1 MRIYRIAQQ
10 FVIGYLR
17 FGMNILNSWPT
28 KCRFVNNAFIFVLDK
43 LTVSQ
48 NSMGKISFTTDMWSD
63 PNKTRFMAVT
73 AHWIEATTQETSHGR
88 QYILKLRADLIG
100 FHWVPGRH
108 DGEHLAHA
116 FLHILDHV
124 SVSKKVCFNL
134 LIFF

>member
-1 MRIYRIAQQ
+1 M
-10 FVIGYLR
+10 
-17 FGMNILNSWPT
+17 LN
-28 KCRFVNNAFIFVLDK
+28 K
-43 LTVSQ
+43 LTISQ

-63 PNKTRFMAVT
+63 PNKTPFMAVT

-100 FHWVPGRH
+100 FHRVPGRH

-116 FLHILDHV
+116 FLHILDRV
-124 SVSKKVCFNL
+124 SVSKKGCFNL